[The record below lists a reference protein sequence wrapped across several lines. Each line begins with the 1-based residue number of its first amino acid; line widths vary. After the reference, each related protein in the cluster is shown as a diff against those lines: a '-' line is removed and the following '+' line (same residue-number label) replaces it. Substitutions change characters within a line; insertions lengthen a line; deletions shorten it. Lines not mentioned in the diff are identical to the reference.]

1 MGADSM
7 AVGLARGRASW
18 SKGHLNW
25 LGRKDVFGRTTLLFG
40 GQVGG
45 GTGKPGEVRSKSD
58 EGG

>member
-1 MGADSM
+1 M